1 MGIPL
6 LKGTAETCG
15 GSFNIKSIQGK
26 GTDIMASFQL
36 SHPDLP
42 PLGNVKDTI
51 LVLSISNPEVDFF
64 FDIKNDIMSFTFNTK
79 EIKTLLDGLP
89 INSPE
94 VIKFL
99 KNYLD
104 EHLDFF
110 N

>member
-1 MGIPL
+1 
-6 LKGTAETCG
+6 
-15 GSFNIKSIQGK
+15 K